1 MLAKR
6 KKGDSKMSNNG
17 ANKMRYIGT
26 RVDTD
31 LHEKIEQYCEE
42 HGLSM
47 SELMRTSVEQMFA
60 EPQTNGKHSL
70 VDAQTNG
77 EQGIHALTEQLQI
90 KDSQLQRKDEQLEAL
105 QTELSDARRGSEE
118 AGKRSDMLLAQITN
132 HLDRAPKP
140 TGRFPNTP
148 LILAAGGW

>member
-1 MLAKR
+1 
-6 KKGDSKMSNNG
+6 MSNNG

-31 LHEKIEQYCEE
+31 LHEKIEQYREE
-42 HGLSM
+42 YGLSM
-47 SELMRTSVEQMFA
+47 SEFMRTSVEQVFA
-60 EPQTNGKHSL
+60 QPQTNSKHSL
-70 VDAQTNG
+70 AETQKNG
-77 EQGIHALTEQLQI
+77 EQGIRALIEQLQI

-132 HLDRAPKP
+132 QLDRAQNQLEDFRTRPSFWQRVVGKKD
-140 TGRFPNTP
+140 
-148 LILAAGGW
+148 

>member
-1 MLAKR
+1 
-6 KKGDSKMSNNG
+6 MSNNG

-31 LHEKIEQYCEE
+31 LHEKIEQYREE

-47 SELMRTSVEQMFA
+47 SEFMRTSVEQMFA

-70 VDAQTNG
+70 ADAQTNG

-90 KDSQLQRKDEQLEAL
+90 KDAQLQRKDEQLEAL

-132 HLDRAPKP
+132 QLDRAQNQLEDFRTRPSFWQRVVGKKD
-140 TGRFPNTP
+140 
-148 LILAAGGW
+148 